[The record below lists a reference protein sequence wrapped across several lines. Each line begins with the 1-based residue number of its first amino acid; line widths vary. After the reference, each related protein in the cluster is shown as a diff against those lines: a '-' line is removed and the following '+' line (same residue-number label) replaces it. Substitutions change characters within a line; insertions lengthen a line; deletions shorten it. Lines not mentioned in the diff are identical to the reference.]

1 MNNVTLQDVA
11 QAAGVSL
18 ATVSRALHGGYVSA
32 EKRRRIEE
40 AVHTLRYIP
49 NQSAAALKRNRS
61 RTIGHLMHFH
71 DNLLA
76 SRVNAGLA
84 RAAHERG
91 YSLFSVTSN
100 GGGEDSRRMAEE
112 LISRRMDGMV
122 VTSCRELPAETTAHL
137 AEVGI
142 PTVLIERWAPGA
154 MGDRIRIDDVAGAR
168 CAVAQ
173 RLAAGRKRVA
183 FIGCGD
189 FSQEVERQRLW
200 GYREALESAGVPE
213 EIRLIRLTEDYTPE
227 EGRRAME
234 ALLESGGCDAVFCA
248 SDLFGRGGSAIPL
261 PAKHPRAGSNRR
273 HGIRQHRFRHAFP
286 ANQFRCAGLRRNWPA
301 GHGAIVAAH
310 GQSRAGRKRNH
321 HFAHAYRK
329 RLKGV
334 QIL

>member
-40 AVHTLRYIP
+40 AVRALRYIP

-71 DNLLA
+71 DNLLT
-76 SRVNAGLA
+76 SRINTGLA
-84 RAAHERG
+84 RAAREKG
-91 YSLFSVTSN
+91 YSLFSVTSS
-100 GGGEDSRRMAEE
+100 GGEDSRRMAEE

-122 VTSCRELPAETTAHL
+122 VTSCRELPAETAAHL

-154 MGDRIRIDDVAGAR
+154 VGDRIRIDDVAGAR

-213 EIRLIRLTEDYTPE
+213 ETRLIRLTEAYIPE
-227 EGRRAME
+227 EGRQAME
-234 ALLESGGCDAVFCA
+234 AILESGGCDAVFCA
-248 SDLFGRGGSAIPL
+248 SDLLAAGVLQSLYRRSIRVPDQIAVTGYDNTVSAMLSPQISSVALDCDEIGRKAMAL
-261 PAKHPRAGSNRR
+261 L
-273 HGIRQHRFRHAFP
+273 
-286 ANQFRCAGLRRNWPA
+286 LRRMEDPA
-301 GHGAIVAAH
+301 LEEKEIT
-310 GQSRAGRKRNH
+310 
-321 HFAHAYRK
+321 
-329 RLKGV
+329 
-334 QIL
+334 ILPTLIARD

>member
-154 MGDRIRIDDVAGAR
+154 MGDRIRIDDVAAPWPNAWPPG
-168 CAVAQ
+168 
-173 RLAAGRKRVA
+173 
-183 FIGCGD
+183 
-189 FSQEVERQRLW
+189 
-200 GYREALESAGVPE
+200 ESASPLSAA
-213 EIRLIRLTEDYTPE
+213 EISP
-227 EGRRAME
+227 RRW
-234 ALLESGGCDAVFCA
+234 S
-248 SDLFGRGGSAIPL
+248 GSA
-261 PAKHPRAGSNRR
+261 
-273 HGIRQHRFRHAFP
+273 
-286 ANQFRCAGLRRNWPA
+286 C
-301 GHGAIVAAH
+301 GAIGKPWKVPAC
-310 GQSRAGRKRNH
+310 RRKSGS
-321 HFAHAYRK
+321 FA
-329 RLKGV
+329 
-334 QIL
+334 

>member
-32 EKRRRIEE
+32 EMRRRIEE
-40 AVHTLRYIP
+40 AVRALRYIP

-71 DNLLA
+71 DNLLT
-76 SRVNAGLA
+76 SRINTGLA
-84 RAAHERG
+84 RAAREKG
-91 YSLFSVTSN
+91 YSLFSATSRS
-100 GGGEDSRRMAEE
+100 GEDSRRMAEE

-122 VTSCRELPAETTAHL
+122 VTSCRELPAETAAHL

-154 MGDRIRIDDVAGAR
+154 VGDRIRIDDVAGAR

-213 EIRLIRLTEDYTPE
+213 ETRLIRLTEAYTPE
-227 EGRRAME
+227 EGRQAME
-234 ALLESGGCDAVFCA
+234 AILESGGCDAVFCA
-248 SDLFGRGGSAIPL
+248 SDLLAAGVLQSLYRRSIRVPDQIAVTGYDNTVSAMLSPQISSVALDCDEIGRQAMAL
-261 PAKHPRAGSNRR
+261 L
-273 HGIRQHRFRHAFP
+273 
-286 ANQFRCAGLRRNWPA
+286 LRRMDNP
-301 GHGAIVAAH
+301 GLEEKEIT
-310 GQSRAGRKRNH
+310 
-321 HFAHAYRK
+321 
-329 RLKGV
+329 
-334 QIL
+334 ILPTLIARD

>member
-40 AVHTLRYIP
+40 AVRALRYIP

-76 SRVNAGLA
+76 SRINTGLA
-84 RAAHERG
+84 RAAREKG
-91 YSLFSVTSN
+91 YSLFSVTSS
-100 GGGEDSRRMAEE
+100 GGEDSRRMAEE

-154 MGDRIRIDDVAGAR
+154 AGDRIRIDDVAGAR

-213 EIRLIRLTEDYTPE
+213 ETRLIRLTEAYTPE
-227 EGRRAME
+227 EGWQAME
-234 ALLESGGCDAVFCA
+234 AILESGGCDAVFCA
-248 SDLFGRGGSAIPL
+248 SDLLAAGVLQSLYRRSIRVPDQIAVTGYDNTVSAMLSPQISSVALDCDEIGRQAMAL
-261 PAKHPRAGSNRR
+261 L
-273 HGIRQHRFRHAFP
+273 
-286 ANQFRCAGLRRNWPA
+286 LRRMEDLALEEKEITILPTL
-301 GHGAIVAAH
+301 I
-310 GQSRAGRKRNH
+310 SRD
-321 HFAHAYRK
+321 
-329 RLKGV
+329 
-334 QIL
+334 

>member
-40 AVHTLRYIP
+40 AVRALRYIP

-76 SRVNAGLA
+76 SRINTGLA
-84 RAAHERG
+84 RAAREKG
-91 YSLFSVTSN
+91 YSLFSVTSS
-100 GGGEDSRRMAEE
+100 GSEDSRRMAEE

-122 VTSCRELPAETTAHL
+122 VTSCRELPAETAAHL

-154 MGDRIRIDDVAGAR
+154 VGDRIRIDDVAGAR

-213 EIRLIRLTEDYTPE
+213 ETRLIRLTEAYTPE
-227 EGRRAME
+227 EGRQAME
-234 ALLESGGCDAVFCA
+234 AILESGGCDAVFCA
-248 SDLFGRGGSAIPL
+248 SDLLAAGVLQSLYRRSIRVPDQIAVTGYDNTVSAMLSPQISSVALDCDEIGRQAMAL
-261 PAKHPRAGSNRR
+261 L
-273 HGIRQHRFRHAFP
+273 
-286 ANQFRCAGLRRNWPA
+286 LRRMEDPA
-301 GHGAIVAAH
+301 LEEQEITNLPTLIA
-310 GQSRAGRKRNH
+310 RD
-321 HFAHAYRK
+321 
-329 RLKGV
+329 
-334 QIL
+334 

>member
-40 AVHTLRYIP
+40 AVRALRYIP

-76 SRVNAGLA
+76 SRINTGLA
-84 RAAHERG
+84 RAAREKG
-91 YSLFSVTSN
+91 YSLFSVTSS
-100 GGGEDSRRMAEE
+100 GGEDSRRMAEE

-154 MGDRIRIDDVAGAR
+154 AGDRIRIDDVAGAR

-213 EIRLIRLTEDYTPE
+213 ETRLIRLTEAYTPE
-227 EGRRAME
+227 EGWQAME
-234 ALLESGGCDAVFCA
+234 AILESGGCDAVFCA
-248 SDLFGRGGSAIPL
+248 SDLLAAGVLQSLYRRNIRVPDQIAVTGYDNTVSAMLSPQISSVALDCDEIGRQAMAL
-261 PAKHPRAGSNRR
+261 L
-273 HGIRQHRFRHAFP
+273 
-286 ANQFRCAGLRRNWPA
+286 LRRMEDPA
-301 GHGAIVAAH
+301 LEEKEIT
-310 GQSRAGRKRNH
+310 
-321 HFAHAYRK
+321 
-329 RLKGV
+329 
-334 QIL
+334 ILPTLIARD

>member
-248 SDLFGRGGSAIPL
+248 SDLLAAGVLQSLYRRNIRVPDQIAVTENDNTVSAMLSPQISSVALDCDEIGRQAMAL
-261 PAKHPRAGSNRR
+261 L
-273 HGIRQHRFRHAFP
+273 
-286 ANQFRCAGLRRNWPA
+286 LRRMDNP
-301 GHGAIVAAH
+301 GLEEKEIT
-310 GQSRAGRKRNH
+310 
-321 HFAHAYRK
+321 
-329 RLKGV
+329 
-334 QIL
+334 ILPTLIARD

>member
-40 AVHTLRYIP
+40 AVRALRYIP

-76 SRVNAGLA
+76 SRINACLA
-84 RAAHERG
+84 RAAREKG

-100 GGGEDSRRMAEE
+100 GGSEDSRRMAEE

-122 VTSCRELPAETTAHL
+122 VTSCRELPAETAAHL

-154 MGDRIRIDDVAGAR
+154 VGDRICIDDVAGAR

-173 RLAAGRKRVA
+173 RLAAGRRRVA

-200 GYREALESAGVPE
+200 GYREALESAGVAE
-213 EIRLIRLTEDYTPE
+213 EPRLIRLTEDYTPE
-227 EGRRAME
+227 EGQRAME
-234 ALLESGGCDAVFCA
+234 AVLESGGCDAVFCA
-248 SDLFGRGGSAIPL
+248 SDLLAAGVLQSLYRRNIRVPDQIAVTGYDNTVSAMLSPKISSVALDCDEIGRQAMAL
-261 PAKHPRAGSNRR
+261 L
-273 HGIRQHRFRHAFP
+273 
-286 ANQFRCAGLRRNWPA
+286 LRRIEDPA
-301 GHGAIVAAH
+301 LEEKEIT
-310 GQSRAGRKRNH
+310 
-321 HFAHAYRK
+321 
-329 RLKGV
+329 
-334 QIL
+334 ILPTLIARD

>member
-40 AVHTLRYIP
+40 AVRALRYIP

-71 DNLLA
+71 DNLLT
-76 SRVNAGLA
+76 SRINTGLA
-84 RAAHERG
+84 RAAREKG
-91 YSLFSVTSN
+91 YSLFSVTSS
-100 GGGEDSRRMAEE
+100 GGEDSRRMAEE

-122 VTSCRELPAETTAHL
+122 VTSCRELPAETAAHL

-154 MGDRIRIDDVAGAR
+154 VGDRIRIDDVAGAR

-213 EIRLIRLTEDYTPE
+213 ETRLIRLTEAYTPE
-227 EGRRAME
+227 EGRQAME
-234 ALLESGGCDAVFCA
+234 AILESGGCDAVFCA
-248 SDLFGRGGSAIPL
+248 SDLLAAGVLQSLYRRSIRVPDQIAVTGYDNTVSAMLSPQISSVALDCDEIGRQAMAL
-261 PAKHPRAGSNRR
+261 L
-273 HGIRQHRFRHAFP
+273 
-286 ANQFRCAGLRRNWPA
+286 LRRMEDPA
-301 GHGAIVAAH
+301 LEEKEIT
-310 GQSRAGRKRNH
+310 
-321 HFAHAYRK
+321 
-329 RLKGV
+329 
-334 QIL
+334 ILPTLIARD

>member
-40 AVHTLRYIP
+40 AVRTLRYIP

-122 VTSCRELPAETTAHL
+122 VTSCRDLPAETTAHL
-137 AEVGI
+137 ADVGI

-248 SDLFGRGGSAIPL
+248 SDLLAAGVLQSLYRRSIRVPDQIAVTGYDNTVSAMLSPQISSVALDCDEIGRQAMAL
-261 PAKHPRAGSNRR
+261 L
-273 HGIRQHRFRHAFP
+273 
-286 ANQFRCAGLRRNWPA
+286 LRRMEDPA
-301 GHGAIVAAH
+301 LEEKEIT
-310 GQSRAGRKRNH
+310 
-321 HFAHAYRK
+321 
-329 RLKGV
+329 
-334 QIL
+334 ILPTLIARD

>member
-183 FIGCGD
+183 FNGCGD

-248 SDLFGRGGSAIPL
+248 SDLLAAGVLQSLYRRNIRVPDQIAVTENDNTVSAMLSPQISSVALDCDEIGRQAMAL
-261 PAKHPRAGSNRR
+261 V
-273 HGIRQHRFRHAFP
+273 
-286 ANQFRCAGLRRNWPA
+286 LRRMDNP
-301 GHGAIVAAH
+301 GLEEKEIT
-310 GQSRAGRKRNH
+310 
-321 HFAHAYRK
+321 
-329 RLKGV
+329 
-334 QIL
+334 ILPTLIARD

>member
-40 AVHTLRYIP
+40 AVRALRYIP

-76 SRVNAGLA
+76 SRINTGLA
-84 RAAHERG
+84 RAAREKG
-91 YSLFSVTSN
+91 YSLFSATSS
-100 GGGEDSRRMAEE
+100 GGEDSRRMAEE

-122 VTSCRELPAETTAHL
+122 VTSCRELPAETAAHL

-154 MGDRIRIDDVAGAR
+154 VGDRIRIDDIAGAR

-213 EIRLIRLTEDYTPE
+213 ETRLIRLTEAYTPE
-227 EGRRAME
+227 EGRQAME
-234 ALLESGGCDAVFCA
+234 AILESGGCDAVFCA
-248 SDLFGRGGSAIPL
+248 SDLLAAGVLQSLYRRSIRVPDQIAVTGYDNTVSAMLSPQISSVALDCDEIGRQAMAL
-261 PAKHPRAGSNRR
+261 L
-273 HGIRQHRFRHAFP
+273 
-286 ANQFRCAGLRRNWPA
+286 LRRMEDPA
-301 GHGAIVAAH
+301 LEEKEIT
-310 GQSRAGRKRNH
+310 
-321 HFAHAYRK
+321 
-329 RLKGV
+329 
-334 QIL
+334 ILPTLIARD

>member
-40 AVHTLRYIP
+40 AVRTLRYIP

-84 RAAHERG
+84 RAARERG

-200 GYREALESAGVPE
+200 GYREALENAGVPE
-213 EIRLIRLTEDYTPE
+213 EPRLILLTEDYTPE

-234 ALLESGGCDAVFCA
+234 AILESGGCDAVFCA
-248 SDLFGRGGSAIPL
+248 SDLLAAGVLQSLYRRNIRVPDQIAVTGYDNTVSAMLSPQISSVALDCDEIGRQAMAL
-261 PAKHPRAGSNRR
+261 L
-273 HGIRQHRFRHAFP
+273 
-286 ANQFRCAGLRRNWPA
+286 LRRMDNP
-301 GHGAIVAAH
+301 GLEEKEIT
-310 GQSRAGRKRNH
+310 
-321 HFAHAYRK
+321 
-329 RLKGV
+329 
-334 QIL
+334 ILPTLIARD

>member
-40 AVHTLRYIP
+40 AVRALRYIP

-61 RTIGHLMHFH
+61 RTIGHLRHFH

-76 SRVNAGLA
+76 SRINTGLA
-84 RAAHERG
+84 RAARAKG
-91 YSLFSVTSN
+91 YSLFSVTSS
-100 GGGEDSRRMAEE
+100 GGEDSRRMAEE

-122 VTSCRELPAETTAHL
+122 VTSCRELPAETAAHL

-154 MGDRIRIDDVAGAR
+154 VGDRIRIDDVAGAR

-213 EIRLIRLTEDYTPE
+213 ETRLIRLTEAYTPE
-227 EGRRAME
+227 EGRQAME
-234 ALLESGGCDAVFCA
+234 AILESGGCDAVFCA
-248 SDLFGRGGSAIPL
+248 SDLLAAGVLQSLYRRSIRVPDQIAVTGYDNTVSAMLSPQISSVALDCDEIGRQAMALLLRHMEDPALEEKEITIL
-261 PAKHPRAGSNRR
+261 PTLIARD
-273 HGIRQHRFRHAFP
+273 
-286 ANQFRCAGLRRNWPA
+286 
-301 GHGAIVAAH
+301 
-310 GQSRAGRKRNH
+310 
-321 HFAHAYRK
+321 
-329 RLKGV
+329 
-334 QIL
+334 

>member
-40 AVHTLRYIP
+40 AVRALRYIP

-71 DNLLA
+71 DNLLT
-76 SRVNAGLA
+76 SRINTGLA
-84 RAAHERG
+84 RAAREKG
-91 YSLFSVTSN
+91 YSLFSVTSS
-100 GGGEDSRRMAEE
+100 GGEDSRRMAEE

-122 VTSCRELPAETTAHL
+122 VTSCRELPAETAAHL

-154 MGDRIRIDDVAGAR
+154 VGDRIRIDDVAGAR

-213 EIRLIRLTEDYTPE
+213 ETRLIRLTEAYTPE
-227 EGRRAME
+227 EGRQAME
-234 ALLESGGCDAVFCA
+234 AILESGGCDAVFCA
-248 SDLFGRGGSAIPL
+248 SDLLAAGVLQSLYRRSIRVPDQIAVTGYDNTVSAMLSPQISSVALDCDEIGRQAL
-261 PAKHPRAGSNRR
+261 ALL
-273 HGIRQHRFRHAFP
+273 
-286 ANQFRCAGLRRNWPA
+286 LRRMEDPA
-301 GHGAIVAAH
+301 LEEKEIT
-310 GQSRAGRKRNH
+310 
-321 HFAHAYRK
+321 
-329 RLKGV
+329 
-334 QIL
+334 ILPTLIARD

>member
-40 AVHTLRYIP
+40 AVRALRYIP

-76 SRVNAGLA
+76 SRINTGLA
-84 RAAHERG
+84 RAAREKG
-91 YSLFSVTSN
+91 YSLFSVTSS
-100 GGGEDSRRMAEE
+100 GGEDSRRMAEE

-122 VTSCRELPAETTAHL
+122 VTSCRELPAETAAHL

-154 MGDRIRIDDVAGAR
+154 VGDRIRIDDVAGAR

-213 EIRLIRLTEDYTPE
+213 ETRLIRLTEAYTPE
-227 EGRRAME
+227 EGRQAME
-234 ALLESGGCDAVFCA
+234 AILESGGCDAVFCA
-248 SDLFGRGGSAIPL
+248 SDLLAAGVLQSLYRRSIRVPDQIAVTGYDNTVSAMLSPQISSVALDCDEIGRQAMALLLRHMEDPALEEKEITIL
-261 PAKHPRAGSNRR
+261 PTLIARD
-273 HGIRQHRFRHAFP
+273 
-286 ANQFRCAGLRRNWPA
+286 
-301 GHGAIVAAH
+301 
-310 GQSRAGRKRNH
+310 
-321 HFAHAYRK
+321 
-329 RLKGV
+329 
-334 QIL
+334 

>member
-1 MNNVTLQDVA
+1 MRSELDFCEGWLFHLGELPAGNPAAKGPMYLQA
-11 QAAGVSL
+11 K
-18 ATVSRALHGGYVSA
+18 T
-32 EKRRRIEE
+32 ERRRMGPAARDYDDYSENYAEE
-40 AVHTLRYIP
+40 
-49 NQSAAALKRNRS
+49 
-61 RTIGHLMHFH
+61 
-71 DNLLA
+71 
-76 SRVNAGLA
+76 GL
-84 RAAHERG
+84 
-91 YSLFSVTSN
+91 VTSN

-173 RLAAGRKRVA
+173 RLAARRKRVA

-248 SDLFGRGGSAIPL
+248 SDLLAAGVLQSLYRRNIRVPDQIAVTGYDNTVSAMLSPQISSVALDCDEIGRQAMAL
-261 PAKHPRAGSNRR
+261 L
-273 HGIRQHRFRHAFP
+273 
-286 ANQFRCAGLRRNWPA
+286 LRRMDNP
-301 GHGAIVAAH
+301 GLEEKEIT
-310 GQSRAGRKRNH
+310 
-321 HFAHAYRK
+321 
-329 RLKGV
+329 
-334 QIL
+334 ILPTLIARD

>member
-40 AVHTLRYIP
+40 AVRALRYIP

-76 SRVNAGLA
+76 SRINTGLA
-84 RAAHERG
+84 RAAREKG
-91 YSLFSVTSN
+91 YSLFSVTSS
-100 GGGEDSRRMAEE
+100 GGEDSRRMAEE

-122 VTSCRELPAETTAHL
+122 VTSCRELPAETAAHL

-154 MGDRIRIDDVAGAR
+154 VGDRIRIDDVAGAR

-213 EIRLIRLTEDYTPE
+213 ETRLIRLTEAYTPE
-227 EGRRAME
+227 EGRQAME
-234 ALLESGGCDAVFCA
+234 AILESGGCDAVFCA
-248 SDLFGRGGSAIPL
+248 SDLLAAGVLQSLYRRSIRVPDQIAVTGYDNTVSAMLSPQISSVALDCDEIGRQAL
-261 PAKHPRAGSNRR
+261 ALL
-273 HGIRQHRFRHAFP
+273 
-286 ANQFRCAGLRRNWPA
+286 LRRMEDPA
-301 GHGAIVAAH
+301 LEEKEIT
-310 GQSRAGRKRNH
+310 
-321 HFAHAYRK
+321 
-329 RLKGV
+329 
-334 QIL
+334 ILPTLIARD